1 MIFPSHK
8 SSEDNHYVG
17 HEQSI
22 FPIVGKRRTCV
33 DMGWVS
39 SLTFLISM
47 QLITKKRKDTTEVFC
62 QYILNNRYKVSFD

>member
-39 SLTFLISM
+39 SLTFLI
-47 QLITKKRKDTTEVFC
+47 QHAADNKEKERH
-62 QYILNNRYKVSFD
+62 NRSFLSIHFKQPLQS